1 MMENDPKT
9 NEHQPRRML
18 ICDDN
23 PVNRKIACMMANRMG
38 FEVVEADNGLDGQE
52 ILATQQFDI
61 LLLDIS
67 MPGMSGD
74 ELLAAYLATSPNPR
88 PRILAYT
95 AHAFPGERARLL
107 EAGFDDLLVKPVS
120 VSTFEAACL

>member
-74 ELLAAYLATSPNPR
+74 ELLAAY
-88 PRILAYT
+88 
-95 AHAFPGERARLL
+95 HAFPGERARLL